1 MSDPIFGIGIERI
14 DNEPRPATDAE
25 MAIIGLVVVAPDA
38 DPAKVPLNDPIY
50 GLSNDPAFITA
61 LGASGT
67 VAKGLDIINAQL
79 GEYQVAARVVLVRVE
94 EGADEAETIAN
105 LVGSSALKTG
115 MHALRKAGTK
125 LGMIPRLVAVPGH
138 THQRETGVSTVT
150 VSNGG
155 SGYSSAPT
163 VAFTGGSGTGAAGM
177 AVLGTGANAGK
188 VVGVTIT
195 DPGSGYTSAP
205 TVAFTGGAG
214 TGAAATAAIADLANL
229 VCAEL
234 PSVLNP
240 LVAHAVVSGPHSSLE
255 AYNDWR
261 ETLNSTRLIPVETW
275 AQAGSPA
282 SDIDGVYCAL
292 GIGVRRDH
300 EKGGKPFHSW
310 ANQPV
315 YGIAGPNRDI
325 DFSLTDGA
333 TEGQMILENNGG
345 IIVRGEAGVES
356 AISSGGFVFIGT
368 DNAGDD
374 ELWRFYN
381 VTRGRDFIHLTFL
394 KTLRTYLGR
403 FNLTGQTIQAVL
415 NTADGILRDLKA
427 DGHILDYK
435 VTFERD
441 QNSPENLR
449 LGRFK
454 LTFMAE
460 EAPVLRYLGLRSA
473 RYRPALDTLLDD
485 LLTNMD
491 VAA

>member
-1 MSDPIFGIGIERI
+1 
-14 DNEPRPATDAE
+14 
-25 MAIIGLVVVAPDA
+25 
-38 DPAKVPLNDPIY
+38 
-50 GLSNDPAFITA
+50 
-61 LGASGT
+61 
-67 VAKGLDIINAQL
+67 
-79 GEYQVAARVVLVRVE
+79 
-94 EGADEAETIAN
+94 
-105 LVGSSALKTG
+105 
-115 MHALRKAGTK
+115 
-125 LGMIPRLVAVPGH
+125 
-138 THQRETGVSTVT
+138 
-150 VSNGG
+150 
-155 SGYSSAPT
+155 
-163 VAFTGGSGTGAAGM
+163 
-177 AVLGTGANAGK
+177 
-188 VVGVTIT
+188 
-195 DPGSGYTSAP
+195 
-205 TVAFTGGAG
+205 
-214 TGAAATAAIADLANL
+214 
-229 VCAEL
+229 
-234 PSVLNP
+234 
-240 LVAHAVVSGPHSSLE
+240 
-255 AYNDWR
+255 
-261 ETLNSTRLIPVETW
+261 
-275 AQAGSPA
+275 
-282 SDIDGVYCAL
+282 
-292 GIGVRRDH
+292 
-300 EKGGKPFHSW
+300 
-310 ANQPV
+310 
-315 YGIAGPNRDI
+315 
-325 DFSLTDGA
+325 
-333 TEGQMILENNGG
+333 MILENNGG

>member
-1 MSDPIFGIGIERI
+1 MTDPIFGIGIERI
-14 DNEPRPATDAE
+14 DTEPRPASNAE
-25 MAIIGLVVVAPDA
+25 MAIIGLVVTAPDA
-38 DPAKVPLNDPIY
+38 DPAKVPLNDPVFGY
-50 GLSNDPAFITA
+50 STDTAFAQA
-61 LGASGT
+61 LGTTGT
-67 VAKGLDIINAQL
+67 IAGQLDLINSQL
-79 GEYQVAARVVLVRVE
+79 GEFQVSARVVVVRVE
-94 EGADEAETIAN
+94 EGADDDETLEN
-105 LVGSSALKTG
+105 LVGSYALKTG
-115 MHALRKAGTK
+115 IHALLKAGSK
-125 LGMIPRLVAVPGH
+125 LSVIPRLIGVPGF
-138 THQRETGVSTVT
+138 TYQRETGVSAVS

-155 SGYSSAPT
+155 SGYSSVPT
-163 VAFTGGSGTGAAGM
+163 VAFTGGSGSGAAGT
-177 AVLGTGANAGK
+177 AVLGTGPNAGK
-188 VVGVTIT
+188 VIGVTIT

-205 TVAFTGGAG
+205 TVAFSGGAG
-214 TGAAATAAIADLANL
+214 SGAAATAIIADLANP
-229 VCAEL
+229 VCAAL
-234 PSVLNP
+234 PAVLNP
-240 LVAHAVVSGPHSSLE
+240 LVAHAAVSGPHSTRE
-255 AYNDWR
+255 AYDDWR
-261 ETLNSTRLIPVETW
+261 ETLNSSRLIPIETW
-275 AQAGSPA
+275 VKEGSPA
-282 SDIDGVYCAL
+282 ADVDSVGAVLGV
-292 GIGVRRDH
+292 GVRRDH

-310 ANQPV
+310 ANQPI
-315 YGIAGPNRDI
+315 YGITGPNRPI

-381 VTRGRDFIHLTFL
+381 VTRGRDYIHLTFL

-403 FNLTGQTIQAVL
+403 FNLTGQAIQAVL
-415 NTADGILRDLKA
+415 NTVNGVLRDLKA
-427 DGHILDYK
+427 DGHILGYK
-435 VTFERD
+435 LTFERD

-485 LLTNMD
+485 LITNMD